1 MSSSGNS
8 GRASDISNTRQ
19 PLGRLLDQ
27 KAGSSHWVSPPPARC
42 ATTAASSGRGEVE
55 KGSGSK
61 GEESACEEAA
71 RTRGQ
76 IDPRPH
82 RSPLA
87 MFKTKSHFDAN
98 KTKVNLKML
107 TNRFQLLIK
116 KRANLAKQQKRQVA
130 TLLREKKE
138 QNARILVEQIIREVS
153 ECARGTQRTRPSG

>member
-1 MSSSGNS
+1 
-8 GRASDISNTRQ
+8 
-19 PLGRLLDQ
+19 
-27 KAGSSHWVSPPPARC
+27 
-42 ATTAASSGRGEVE
+42 
-55 KGSGSK
+55 
-61 GEESACEEAA
+61 
-71 RTRGQ
+71 
-76 IDPRPH
+76 
-82 RSPLA
+82 